1 MKRLIFHPAVQRE
14 YNEALVYYEEEAG
27 PAVAARFESEVEAA
41 TRSVRNNPRRF
52 AYYLQNRTHRRVR
65 LTSFPWLMLFR
76 ETGDTIRITV
86 LKHEKQRP
94 GYGLR
99 RL

>member
-14 YNEALVYYEEEAG
+14 YNEALTYFEEEAG
-27 PAVAARFESEVEAA
+27 PAVAARFEIEVKTA
-41 TRSVRNNPRRF
+41 VRRVRDNPRQF
-52 AYYLQNRTHRRVR
+52 AYYLKNRTHRRVR
-65 LTSFPWLMLFR
+65 PTSFPWVMLFR
-76 ETGDTIRITV
+76 ETGNMIRITV
-86 LKHEKQRP
+86 LKHEKRRQ